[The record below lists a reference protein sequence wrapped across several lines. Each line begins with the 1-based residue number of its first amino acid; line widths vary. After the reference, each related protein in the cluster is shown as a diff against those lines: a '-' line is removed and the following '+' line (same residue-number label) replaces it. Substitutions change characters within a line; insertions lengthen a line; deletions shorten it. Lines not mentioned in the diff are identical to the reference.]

1 MKIEVIIPNYNGSD
15 LIKKNL
21 PKVLDALE
29 KRKDTIITIVDDGS
43 KPEEQE
49 ALSVFIPEVVKTTS
63 IKINLQIHEKNVG
76 FSSNINRAAMKSTAD
91 ILILLNSDV
100 SPQKDFLQPLLD
112 HFEDETVFG
121 VGCMDKSIEDDGTT
135 VLRGRGLAKWHNG
148 FLVHRKGEIDKS
160 NTFWVSGGS
169 CAVRTDIF
177 QKLGGFDPLYNPFY
191 WEDIDISY
199 RAQKAGYK
207 LIFESKSIVTHMHA
221 KGAIKKHYRDNVIKS
236 YAMRNQFTFIW
247 KNITD
252 LDLILSHLL
261 RLPYYLLTSCLSK
274 DTIFLK
280 GFYLAIVRLPDIMR
294 HRKKQKK
301 LFVLSDKAIL
311 ASFKHD
317 K

>member
-21 PKVLDALE
+21 PKVLAAV
-29 KRKDTIITIVDDGS
+29 DTRRDTVITIVDDGS
-43 KPEEQE
+43 RKEEQE
-49 ALSVFIPEVVKTTS
+49 VLSTFIPEIRKTTKV
-63 IKINLQIHEKNVG
+63 KINLEINEKNVG
-76 FSSNINRAAMKSTAD
+76 FSSNINRAALKSTAD
-91 ILILLNSDV
+91 ILVLLNSDV

-112 HFEDETVFG
+112 HFTDEKVFG
-121 VGCMDKSIEDDGTT
+121 VGCMDKSIEDDNTT
-135 VLRGRGLAKWHNG
+135 VLRGRGLAKWHKG
-148 FLVHRKGEIDKS
+148 FLVHRKGEVDKD

-169 CAVRTDIF
+169 CAVRADVF
-177 QKLGGFDPLYNPFY
+177 QKLDGLDPLYNPFY

-207 LIFESKSIVTHMHA
+207 LVFESKSIVTHMHA
-221 KGAIKKHYRDNVIKS
+221 KGAIKKHYRDNVIKA

-252 LDLILSHLL
+252 INLILSHLI
-261 RLPYYLLTSCLSK
+261 RLPYYLLTSLLSK

-301 LFVLSDKAIL
+301 LFVLSDREIL
-311 ASFKHD
+311 SNFRND